1 MQKSTDFLSLFRDS
15 AAELKKLPS
24 LVTAALLLALALI
37 LSSLGIYI
45 TPTLRITFAFL
56 ANAVSAMLFGPAV
69 AMLTGGL
76 GDFLGYFLHPNG
88 PFYPAYTVT
97 AIVSGFLYGIFLYH
111 RPVKLGWV
119 IAAKSSVT
127 LISNIFLNTLWGA
140 MLYGKSFTALLPA
153 RIAKNLALLPIEI
166 AMLFLIAKAAQQ
178 IYETSSHRF
187 GTQKAAR

>member
-1 MQKSTDFLSLFRDS
+1 MQQRTDFLSLFRDS

-24 LVTAALLLALALI
+24 LVTAALLMALGLI

-56 ANAVSAMLFGPAV
+56 ANAVNAMLFGPVV

-88 PFYPAYTVT
+88 PFYPAYTLT
-97 AIVSGFLYGIFLYH
+97 AILSSFLYGVFLYH
-111 RPVKLGWV
+111 RPVKLGWI

-127 LISNIFLNTLWGA
+127 LASNIFLNTLWGA
-140 MLYGKSFTALLPA
+140 LLYGKSFIALLPI
-153 RIAKNLALLPIEI
+153 RFVKNIALLPIEI
-166 AMLFLIAKAAQQ
+166 AMLFLIAKTAQKV
-178 IYETSSHRF
+178 YNMSVRRLN
-187 GTQKAAR
+187 TQQTVK